1 MFEIIRR
8 YQMDIM
14 LGLSSACIAFAFL
27 LFFTQF
33 LARRRKEIL
42 IFMEFVATFLLYFD
56 RMAYLYSGDTGHK
69 GYIMVRVSNFFVF
82 VLTAAIVL
90 GLDMY
95 IADLIKVEAKKTTIP
110 KRLYF
115 VGAAAIFEMFLVV
128 LSQFTGMYY
137 YFDENNVYHRG
148 PLFLGCYV
156 IPVLCPLIQYSVVR
170 KYKSAMSRLVYYSI
184 VAYIFV
190 PIIGGIIQIF
200 AYGISLVN
208 MMMVMVS
215 ITMYVSVYIDMNKTV
230 VRAHKIEIGEL
241 KDGEQRMKRL
251 FDQDPDVEVRDFIV
265 PRTVDQLTRSE
276 LSECAR
282 ECAAARMIVL
292 EDFYPQ
298 LHSLM
303 VRPETTVVQLWHAC
317 GAFKTFG
324 FSHMD
329 KPGGAPQS
337 SMNHRNYDLVTV
349 SSEKIRGIYAE
360 AFAIPVQK
368 VKALGV
374 PRTDD
379 LFDRQYMKEKREE
392 LYRRYQAAA
401 DGRVVLFAPTFR
413 GEGNKDAYYPPE
425 AFDVRRFM
433 ERMPEDVV
441 LIIKNHPF
449 VREPV
454 HVPDDLSDRVLDLSG
469 GEHINDLM
477 LISDLLITDYS
488 SCIFEAALL
497 ELPMLFYAFDLAG
510 YEESRDFYFDYRK
523 IVPGPVVKTL
533 ESLADQAADILNQGG
548 GYYDDKQLAGKL
560 EDFREV
566 FLSAL
571 DGQGTRRI
579 YDYLRNLI
587 I

>member
-1 MFEIIRR
+1 MKKIHYRMTVNIQNKVMKLGFRGQLTDEHVGKKIRVQAVFTQRKVDRRFPMDVIIEDSDIGPQILADATIALPYVFLTPPRR
-8 YQMDIM
+8 KVTVTFILWHGMEEVVLDDQPFPVNKEQFARTESAHRKNYAAFA
-14 LGLSSACIAFAFL
+14 GLSAALPVILLKYYLGGGRNMEAALKRANAFVYRKSGIAYSPRQRKTDYFADCY
-27 LFFTQF
+27 
-33 LARRRKEIL
+33 AREVRRNGK
-42 IFMEFVATFLLYFD
+42 V
-56 RMAYLYSGDTGHK
+56 SGSR
-69 GYIMVRVSNFFVF
+69 I
-82 VLTAAIVL
+82 
-90 GLDMY
+90 
-95 IADLIKVEAKKTTIP
+95 
-110 KRLYF
+110 
-115 VGAAAIFEMFLVV
+115 
-128 LSQFTGMYY
+128 
-137 YFDENNVYHRG
+137 
-148 PLFLGCYV
+148 LFL
-156 IPVLCPLIQYSVVR
+156 SE
-170 KYKSAMSRLVYYSI
+170 
-184 VAYIFV
+184 
-190 PIIGGIIQIF
+190 
-200 AYGISLVN
+200 
-208 MMMVMVS
+208 
-215 ITMYVSVYIDMNKTV
+215 
-230 VRAHKIEIGEL
+230 RAPDEKNNL
-241 KDGEQRMKRL
+241 LRVKRL

-282 ECAAARMIVL
+282 ECAAARMIIL